1 MESDVCSWTLI
12 LHHGIVMSARHER
25 ALVYRILVLTEL
37 YTLDPLSQA
46 VLGAVVPQ
54 VTMRHRNLARL
65 TLIGALAGMAPD
77 LDVLIRS
84 DTDPLLFLEYH
95 RQFTHSLIFIPIGSL
110 LCALVFWK
118 TIGRGLSLWIV
129 WVAAFLGY
137 MTHGL
142 LDACTT
148 YGTLLLWPFSDA
160 RIAWNTI
167 AVIDP
172 LFTLPLL
179 FGVLWGLARCSVWAP
194 RLALFWALGYLG
206 VGTLQHERAVAIAE
220 NLAQERG
227 HVGVSVSAKP
237 TLGNLVLWK
246 VIYRHQG
253 EFWVDAVR
261 VGTDVQV
268 YSGGSVAA
276 FDPEIHLTWLPQ
288 NVQQRRDLA
297 RFKWFSNDYLAVD
310 LQDPLLIV
318 DMRYS
323 LMPNEIKGLWGIKFD
338 PGAGADQHV
347 SYEVQRSVD
356 SGRAKKLWRMLRGH
370 PQG

>member
-1 MESDVCSWTLI
+1 M
-12 LHHGIVMSARHER
+12 
-25 ALVYRILVLTEL
+25 
-37 YTLDPLSQA
+37 DPLSQA

-54 VTMRHRNLARL
+54 VAMRHRNLARL

-84 DTDPLLFLEYH
+84 TSDPLLFLEYH
-95 RQFTHSLIFIPIGSL
+95 RQFTHSLIFVPIGSL

-118 TIGRGLSLWIV
+118 TIGRGLNLWTV
-129 WVAAFLGY
+129 WMAAFLGY

-148 YGTLLLWPFSDA
+148 YGTLLFWPFSDA
-160 RIAWNTI
+160 RIAWNNI

-179 FGVLWGLARCSVWAP
+179 VGVLWGLARQSVWIP
-194 RLALFWALGYLG
+194 RLALFWALLYLTAG
-206 VGTLQHERAVAIAE
+206 SLQHDRAVAIGE
-220 NLAQERG
+220 NLAQGRG
-227 HVGVSVSAKP
+227 HAGVSVSAKP

-253 EFWVDAVR
+253 RFWVDAVR
-261 VGTDVQV
+261 VGSDVQV
-268 YSGGSVAA
+268 YPGGSVAA
-276 FDPEIHLTWLPQ
+276 FDPEVHLTWLPQ
-288 NVQQRRDLA
+288 DVQQRRDLA
-297 RFKWFSNDYLAVD
+297 RFRWFSNDYLAVD

-338 PGAGADQHV
+338 PRAGPDQHV

-356 SGRAKKLWRMLRGH
+356 SGRAKKLWSMLRGQ
-370 PQG
+370 PAG